1 MIVSELIEKLKT
13 FDGDVPVFLEIKH
26 KPFLEIAK
34 VFQSFDSDKRDNPKV
49 VLTWR
54 RWNYEKEVMNK

>member
-1 MIVSELIEKLKT
+1 MEHHSFSKIT
-13 FDGDVPVFLEIKH
+13 
-26 KPFLEIAK
+26 K

-54 RWNYEKEVMNK
+54 LWNYEKKQIERLREN